1 MKKHISFTHF
11 DYGLI
16 AVIAIL
22 VIARF
27 VVLPLTP
34 PGFAADEATSGAHIL
49 SMITRG
55 VDGSGQAWP
64 LFAASLGGGY
74 TTPIYLYP
82 AVAWAMIFGAGEL
95 SLRMFS
101 EFATLLAIG
110 FIAAGMRLW
119 LGNRAALLAAA
130 IGLALPWGW
139 LQGSIAWDP
148 ALVPLAVAISF
159 YAFSQLIFTKNKRL
173 KQSLLILL
181 PVSLIA
187 LAYLYPPARVT
198 APILF
203 LAAYSVLYAKKIID
217 VRGLIATVLGSII
230 LVLPLLQFMTS
241 PEAMVR
247 SQSLIVFHKYSFFEG
262 ILQIIINFFQMLGPW
277 FLFIDGDHNMRH
289 STGFQGMIGWAAIPA
304 VIGFIAVIIKAVKT
318 RKLNH
323 ALLIGIAVIGLSA
336 SLLGSAMTH
345 EGQPHSLRAAAAWP
359 FIVIILTFGWVW
371 ILSLKQKPIVYL
383 SIALFTIGT
392 VWYAVDLT
400 TQFPSRAGDAFD
412 KTAREKILR
421 GEPIPYPELP
431 VEYYRTR

>member
-1 MKKHISFTHF
+1 MKNRFSFTRL
-11 DYGLI
+11 DYGLLAA
-16 AVIAIL
+16 AVIL
-22 VIARF
+22 VIARLA
-27 VVLPLTP
+27 VLPFTP

-49 SMITRG
+49 SMITHG
-55 VDGSGQAWP
+55 VDGNGHAWP

-82 AVAWAMIFGAGEL
+82 AVAWSFLFGAGEL
-95 SLRMFS
+95 SLRLFS
-101 EFATLLAIG
+101 EFTTLIAIG

-119 LGNRAALLAAA
+119 LGTRAALIAAI

-148 ALVPLAVAISF
+148 ALVPLAVAVSF
-159 YAFSQLIFTKNKRL
+159 YTFSQLLFTKNKRL
-173 KQSLLILL
+173 KQALLVLL

-203 LAAYSVLYAKKIID
+203 FAAYAGLYVKKIITI
-217 VRGLIATVLGSII
+217 RGLIFTIIGSII

-262 ILQIIINFFQMLGPW
+262 ILQIIINFLQMLGPW
-277 FLFIDGDHNMRH
+277 FLFVDGDHNLRH
-289 STGFQGMIGWAAIPA
+289 STGFQGMLGWAAIPA
-304 VIGFIAVIIKAVKT
+304 MIGFIYIIINAVKT

-323 ALLIGIAVIGLSA
+323 TLLISIAVIGLSA
-336 SLLGSAMTH
+336 SILGSAMTH

-359 FIVIILTFGWVW
+359 FIVIILTLGWLW
-371 ILSLKQKPIVYL
+371 ILSIRQKIVVYA
-383 SIALFTIGT
+383 SITLFIIGT
-392 VWYAVDLT
+392 IWYVIDFAAY
-400 TQFPSRAGDAFD
+400 FPNRAGDAFD